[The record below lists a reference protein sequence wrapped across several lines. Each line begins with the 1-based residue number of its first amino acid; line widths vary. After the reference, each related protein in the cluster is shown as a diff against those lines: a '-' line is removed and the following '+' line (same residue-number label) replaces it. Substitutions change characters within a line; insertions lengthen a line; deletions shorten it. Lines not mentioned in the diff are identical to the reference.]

1 MRFLAIAA
9 VIGLLALGTGATL
22 VNYRNQMVALDVAVD
37 TQWKQVEN
45 QLARQHELLPK
56 LAAIA
61 AKYAEHEKE
70 VLGALFRS
78 RERYVSASAAERPK
92 LAGDLDGALV
102 HAMALAERY
111 PELKTDEQFRALSYE
126 IAGTKNRIAV
136 ERRRYNETVGLFNAR
151 LRQIPWRFAA
161 WDLDAKDFYE
171 PPPEQLAEPDL
182 AL

>member
-1 MRFLAIAA
+1 MRILAIAA

-22 VNYRNQMVALDVAVD
+22 VNYRNQMVAFDVAVD

-111 PELKTDEQFRALSYE
+111 PELKTDE
-126 IAGTKNRIAV
+126 
-136 ERRRYNETVGLFNAR
+136 
-151 LRQIPWRFAA
+151 
-161 WDLDAKDFYE
+161 
-171 PPPEQLAEPDL
+171 
-182 AL
+182 